1 MIKRWKLYRK
11 LDIRDD
17 IEKRKK
23 HVKNEIEKEKQNSN
37 SFDSLVELVNK
48 WEKTN
53 NNSLKEMMMEK
64 QNKKEEASSIQ
75 TQIIRKKMDEKENKK
90 LVLKDLKG
98 NFYGKERKYKDNC

>member
-48 WEKTN
+48 
-53 NNSLKEMMMEK
+53 
-64 QNKKEEASSIQ
+64 
-75 TQIIRKKMDEKENKK
+75 
-90 LVLKDLKG
+90 
-98 NFYGKERKYKDNC
+98 